1 MIQDIYP
8 SKLDCVFTDYEMKE
22 CDAALF
28 FDEEGR
34 ILIGEEEEGIRF
46 TTGADAGDRKTVYLF
61 SLDEKKFFLVI
72 GETGYEKEGFVYHTV
87 REIRDMYS
95 GKEVFAVFTAYHLW
109 KWYADNIFCGRCA
122 EKLSFD
128 GKERALRCPKCGNV
142 IYPRINPAVIV
153 GVTKGDSLLITRYNR
168 GYAHNALV
176 AGFTEIG
183 ETLEENQ
190 GGKTEEVVSGQVL
203 EGLKGMSAE
212 DAAKIIVAYEPVWAI
227 GTGLAATGPDANKVI
242 ADYIRKPYASM
253 YGEEAAQA
261 IRVLYGGSVK
271 GNNAAEF
278 FGQPDIDGALVGGA
292 SLKAPDFTDIVKAAA
307 A

>member
-1 MIQDIYP
+1 MRKP
-8 SKLDCVFTDYEMKE
+8 MV
-22 CDAALF
+22 
-28 FDEEGR
+28 
-34 ILIGEEEEGIRF
+34 
-46 TTGADAGDRKTVYLF
+46 AGNWKMNKTVAEGVKLM
-61 SLDEKKFFLVI
+61 EELVPMI
-72 GETGYEKEGFVYHTV
+72 NG
-87 REIRDMYS
+87 IS
-95 GKEVFAVFTAYHLW
+95 EVDRVVCPPFTALY
-109 KWYADNIFCGRCA
+109 CVS
-122 EKLSFD
+122 E
-128 GKERALRCPKCGNV
+128 AL
-142 IYPRINPAVIV
+142 
-153 GVTKGDSLLITRYNR
+153 KG
-168 GYAHNALV
+168 
-176 AGFTEIG
+176 TEIGCGAQDLFWEEKGAYTGELTPIVCVG